1 MSAGLGVS
9 CRDQQTVM
17 MAHKQKM
24 TIAKDIHTTAIAAIG
39 RLQRPM
45 YHGPGFHQRR
55 ISGMIELER
64 LDSP

>member
-1 MSAGLGVS
+1 MK
-9 CRDQQTVM
+9 
-17 MAHKQKM
+17 AHKQKM

-55 ISGMIELER
+55 ISGMIELEG